1 MFGTCSFCS
10 AARPGRLSPVP
21 HRIDCPTKSRPPRR
35 LDRDETLFW
44 RHPDLVDL
52 DLACAFWWPSTT

>member
-21 HRIDCPTKSRPPRR
+21 HRADCPTGSRAPRR
-35 LDRDETLFW
+35 LDRDEAVLW

-52 DLACAFWWPSTT
+52 DLACAFWWPTA